1 MFYKNVTTKK
11 RGQEK
16 CLLVYIVFSKNL
28 YIKKKKKNATF
39 GFENIK
45 SKGIEE
51 KLLIQ
56 VGLHRFN

>member
-28 YIKKKKKNATF
+28 YIKKKNAMF

>member
-28 YIKKKKKNATF
+28 YIKKIATF

-56 VGLHRFN
+56 VSLHRFN

>member
-1 MFYKNVTTKK
+1 MSHSIYSFFKK
-11 RGQEK
+11 
-16 CLLVYIVFSKNL
+16 LIY
-28 YIKKKKKNATF
+28 KKNATF